1 MAAESLGHDAIDQ
14 HVCSTSSGWLRH
26 RNTGPINGRFVI
38 VRTLDT
44 EVRRNVHSGLIFKR
58 GLIFAVLLA
67 LAFAVL
73 VSLRAISYE
82 LLSDFHADLQP
93 ILAPLDKDLEGIRV
107 VDLAAA
113 GAPPLT
119 AFFRA
124 PSNGRIIILLHGTG
138 ADRSQ
143 LLPEARM
150 LARHGFGVLSLDWP
164 GHGESGGTIQW
175 DEPERRALTRAIDWA
190 TQAPGAGPRQVGLLG
205 FSMGAWIA
213 LQVASSDE
221 RVYALALTGA
231 FADVK
236 DLLVQ
241 QGGRWG
247 ALSSGVALLTARLRG
262 MRYWERRSEDLI
274 GRLSPRPVLL
284 IAGTAD
290 RLVTPSM
297 TQRLYQFAHEPK
309 SLWLVPEAGHGEY
322 AAVAPVEYERRLV
335 QFFSTGAWN

>member
-1 MAAESLGHDAIDQ
+1 MN
-14 HVCSTSSGWLRH
+14 SSM
-26 RNTGPINGRFVI
+26 
-38 VRTLDT
+38 
-44 EVRRNVHSGLIFKR
+44 IFR
-58 GLIFAVLLA
+58 SGLIFAVLLA

-82 LLSDFHADLQP
+82 LQSDFHADRRP
-93 ILAPLDKDLEGIRV
+93 IVAPVDKDLEGIRV
-107 VDLAAA
+107 VNLAAA
-113 GAPPLT
+113 CTPPLT
-119 AFFRA
+119 AFFRPPA
-124 PSNGRIIILLHGTG
+124 NGRLVILLHGTG

-175 DEPERRALTRAIDWA
+175 DEPERQALTRAIDWA
-190 TQAPGAGPRQVGLLG
+190 RQAPGAKPGQVGLLG
-205 FSMGAWIA
+205 FSIGSWIA
-213 LQVASSDE
+213 LQVASGDE

-231 FADVK
+231 FADVT
-236 DLLVQ
+236 DQLVK

-247 ALSSGVALLTARLRG
+247 ALSSGLALLTARLHG
-262 MRYWERRSEDLI
+262 MRYWEKRSEDLI

-290 RLVTPSM
+290 RTVPPSM
-297 TQRLYQFAHEPK
+297 TERLYQFAREPK
-309 SLWLVPEAGHGEY
+309 SLWLVPGADHGEY

-335 QFFSTGAWN
+335 QFFSTGALN